1 MEPKVRFQNVSKRYN
16 FYKKQTDKL
25 KDLLSLKKKTKVFT
39 AIRNISFEVFEGE
52 SIGIVGINGSGKSTL
67 SNLLAQIAE
76 PTEGTVEIDGEPSLI
91 AIAAGLNNNLT
102 GYENIELKCLML
114 GLKKE
119 EINEITPEIMEFADI
134 GDFVHQPVKNYS
146 SGMKSRLGF
155 AISVHTNPDILI
167 IDEALSVGDQTFYE
181 KCLNK
186 IQEFKKQGKTIF
198 FISHSVSQIRSFSDR
213 VMWLHFGEI
222 QEFGDKNEVLKK
234 YKEFIEWFNGLS
246 DNEKKVYRKK
256 MLEDQFSQK
265 QDYQLDRRS
274 RNHIK
279 NKQKKMKAFSKISI
293 ILQSLTLLIVLLG
306 SILYIFMGNEAVN
319 KTLNIGSFL
328 KTTFTK
334 ENPDKTVEAVQ
345 NEVEKEIMNKPGFSN
360 HEFVDLFTDEGLVNK
375 RNVLPFGTPVTIV
388 EKMNETYKVEYLG
401 ETGYLKVND
410 VTVSEAQPVV
420 LDYNIQELFSFLPE
434 TFTGSYSFYLA
445 HLGLN
450 DEEVKNNL
458 SILTSE
464 TVDSFGNKVQV
475 YNTNISYVF
484 NQDNIADR
492 LIIQNINIEDMF
504 LNELIT
510 NSVIK
515 NEEEKMYS
523 IEITNYSLL
532 LNLGK
537 ASMTVIPK

>member
-76 PTEGTVEIDGEPSLI
+76 PTEGTVEIDGDPSLI

-523 IEITNYSLL
+523 RQDQDHPRK
-532 LNLGK
+532 GGCK
-537 ASMTVIPK
+537 G